1 MRIHF
6 ERTGG
11 FAGMTTTTTVDTET
25 LSAEAAQEL
34 QEMVT
39 AAGFF
44 DLPAQMTSETPGADQ
59 FHYALTV
66 ESEGRRHTVEGSDA
80 ALPETLQPL
89 LRRLTRLARSQRQ

>member
-11 FAGMTTTTTVDTET
+11 FTGMTTTTTVDTET

-39 AAGFF
+39 EAGFF
-44 DLPAQMTSETPGADQ
+44 DLPAQMTSQTPGADQ
-59 FHYALTV
+59 FHYMLTV
-66 ESEGRRHTVEGSDA
+66 ESEGQKHTVEGSDA
-80 ALPETLQPL
+80 ALPESLEPL
-89 LRRLTRLARSQRQ
+89 LRRLTRLARSQRR